1 MKMDSKKQR
10 FYAKL
15 DQDQEE
21 IIMDLESEE
30 ITIAQKYNN
39 KNYIQFGV
47 FVFLM
52 CAFVLGL
59 KQCGKMS

>member
-1 MKMDSKKQR
+1 MDYKKQR

-21 IIMDLESEE
+21 IITNLESEK
-30 ITIAQKYNN
+30 ITSAEKYNK

-59 KQCGKMS
+59 KKCGKTL

>member
-39 KNYIQFGV
+39 KNYIQFRV